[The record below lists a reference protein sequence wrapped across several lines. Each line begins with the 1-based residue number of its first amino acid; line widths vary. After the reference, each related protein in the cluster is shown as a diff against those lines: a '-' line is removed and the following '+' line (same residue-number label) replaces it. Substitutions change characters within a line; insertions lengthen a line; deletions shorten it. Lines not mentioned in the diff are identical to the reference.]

1 MTYSAS
7 QTETYTTADIENVF
21 RRFTTDLRMIAESS
35 GAMTRAQ
42 AEEYGH
48 DVEHLAKKDCL
59 EYVDVTLFSNGEEV
73 KAVRYT
79 VNTAAGS
86 LTPNRPG
93 GVMWPKVSSARL
105 SVVVGPSQS
114 FWLDQNIMN
123 ALKISWVT
131 TNQDISHSTLQA
143 SAGRSYVSNAY
154 GVQRQDY
161 SK

>member
-7 QTETYTTADIENVF
+7 QTETYSIADIENVF
-21 RRFTTDLRMIAESS
+21 RQFTTDLRMIADSS

-48 DVEHLAKKDCL
+48 DVEYLAKRDYLK
-59 EYVDVTLFSNGEEV
+59 YVDVTLFSYGEEV

-93 GVMWPKVSSARL
+93 GVLWPKVSGARL
-105 SVVVGPSQS
+105 SVIVGPTQS
-114 FWLDQNIMN
+114 FWLDPNIMN
-123 ALKISWVT
+123 ALKISWSPT
-131 TNQDISHSTLQA
+131 SQDISHSTLQDGD
-143 SAGRSYVSNAY
+143 GRSYVSNAY